1 MPTKKQVLEEI
12 DDDLRHIKTDLD
24 AAKEWTRVASRIAD
38 ALEHQSVSQALMQ
51 LSAMG
56 LQVDMKNIAKPKHLV
71 TCPVCVIGKNVII
84 PDKSSLITHGSAID
98 QMNGIPIIG
107 EKKG

>member
-1 MPTKKQVLEEI
+1 MASKKEVLEEL
-12 DDDLRHIKTDLD
+12 DDDLRNIKTDLD

-38 ALEHQSVSQALMQ
+38 ALEHQSVSNALMQ

-56 LQVDMKNIAKPKHLV
+56 LQVDMTNVAKPKHLV
-71 TCPVCVIGKNVII
+71 SCPVCVIAKNVKV
-84 PDKSSLITHGSAID
+84 PERPLIQPANPLD

-107 EKKG
+107 EKK